1 MDFFRRD
8 FQDGICISHVVYGKT
23 YGICNGVCLIT
34 NGEGLIGYGP
44 VVAAKQA
51 IEIVTT
57 QHRTMTRIL
66 DSGILDIMWLPF
78 NGRRGVVLGMTHRNL
93 AMDLENQTKKQR
105 REKEEWFWA

>member
-44 VVAAKQA
+44 VVAASHPFYLSGPTLNSNVEDLAAVVDGFMENK
-51 IEIVTT
+51 IFEIHCSHTSHSIRVSINHFQLSAQSVTLRCAT
-57 QHRTMTRIL
+57 DTC
-66 DSGILDIMWLPF
+66 
-78 NGRRGVVLGMTHRNL
+78 
-93 AMDLENQTKKQR
+93 E
-105 REKEEWFWA
+105 